1 MGEDSRI
8 FNHNGQLWL
17 VYNTHLTKFKQLYYV
32 PVHFNVTEDLFFILD
47 PPMHVTYEREVNVRH
62 QKNWSPF
69 DYCPKCQ
76 FDKGYVDIR
85 RSSPYRAN
93 LLFIYSLQ
101 PHRIVET
108 YPTSQE
114 GSVDASTVFLTEM
127 LPEFNWN
134 WGEMRGGTPALLID
148 QDHYLSFFHSSG
160 RLMHKNIITYVMG
173 AYLFSR
179 LKPHTYNANNIDSS
193 RRLFGCSK
201 RCS

>member
-1 MGEDSRI
+1 LVGEDSRI
-8 FNHNGQLWL
+8 FNHNGELWL
-17 VYNTHLTKFKQLYYV
+17 VYNTHFAEFKQLYFA
-32 PVHFNVTEDLFFILD
+32 PVHFNVTEDMFFVLD
-47 PPMHVTYEREVNVRH
+47 LPMHVTYEHEVNVRH

-76 FDKGYVDIR
+76 FNKGYVDVIG
-85 RSSPYRAN
+85 SAPYQAN
-93 LLFIYSLQ
+93 LLFVYSLQ

-108 YPTSQE
+108 YPTSQQ
-114 GSVDASTVFLTEM
+114 GSVDASTVFLTKM

-148 QDHYLSFFHSSG
+148 KEHYLSFFHSSG

-179 LKPHTYNANNIDSS
+179 
-193 RRLFGCSK
+193 
-201 RCS
+201 